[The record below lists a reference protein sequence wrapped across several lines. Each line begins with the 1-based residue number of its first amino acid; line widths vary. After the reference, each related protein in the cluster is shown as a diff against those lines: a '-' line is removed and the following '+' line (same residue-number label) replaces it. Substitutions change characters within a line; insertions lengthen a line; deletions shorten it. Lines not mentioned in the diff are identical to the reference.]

1 MYSKQ
6 KTRTGADQTQTI
18 NAIPVSEQPS
28 GNSKRRKCIIIS
40 TTLIILLL
48 LTIAL
53 IILILS
59 LTLFKS
65 KKPIT
70 TVNSVVIKDIN
81 ATINLIPFK
90 VSINI
95 TLDITLFVKNP
106 NKIGVTYRNSSAAIR
121 FKGHEIGKV
130 PIPGGKIGAG
140 DTKEMKLT
148 LTVFAD
154 RLVLDVDVYRDVIGG
169 YFPVTTY
176 TRISGKI
183 RVLNLFNIN
192 VSSVSTCDLRI
203 DVLNKKVVDQKCHY
217 KNRL

>member
-1 MYSKQ
+1 MHSKP
-6 KTRTGADQTQTI
+6 KTFTGNNQTQTT
-18 NAIPVSEQPS
+18 NAIPVTEQPS

-40 TTLIILLL
+40 TTITTLLL
-48 LTIAL
+48 IIAL

-59 LTLFKS
+59 LTLFKT

-70 TVNSVVIKDIN
+70 TINSIVIKDIN
-81 ATINLIPFK
+81 ATFNLIPFK
-90 VSINI
+90 ISINI

-106 NKIGVTYRNSSAAIR
+106 NKMGITYRNSSAAIR

-130 PIPGGKIGAG
+130 PIPAGKIGAG

-154 RLVLDVDVYRDVIGG
+154 RLVLDVDVYRDVLGG
-169 YFPVTTY
+169 NFPVTTY

-183 RVLNLFNIN
+183 RVLNLFNIH

-203 DVLNKKVVDQKCHY
+203 DVLNKKIVDQKCRY